1 MSEKCKTTDI
11 PLDTNLHPVCIRN
24 NFLIPSEVFSRATID
39 FGHYPSAPSAKSYFA
54 YAQLIHPSAVK
65 QSNLKISNSEK
76 KSEIV

>member
-1 MSEKCKTTDI
+1 MAEKRKTTDI
-11 PLDTNLHPVCIRN
+11 PLDTNLHSVCIRN

-65 QSNLKISNSEK
+65 QSNLKTSNSEK